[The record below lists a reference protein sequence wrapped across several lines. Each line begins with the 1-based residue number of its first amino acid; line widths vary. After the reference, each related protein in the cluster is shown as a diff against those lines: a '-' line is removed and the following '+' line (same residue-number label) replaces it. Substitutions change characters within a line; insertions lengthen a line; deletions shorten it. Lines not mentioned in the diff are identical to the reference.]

1 MPFFFFPKLNI
12 LKIMTAA
19 KTKNKWNKQTIATTE
34 IIVLHITGVKFKE
47 TICCTPIGRPQP
59 NRRQKKGNLLQVC
72 NAYNT
77 ENYLSKQNFS
87 NIKNVCK
94 YCSHIFFSCV
104 FVCVCGS
111 SKGFWKS
118 HSFEMWV
125 NFRYFILFIFDTFTF
140 CLFSSI
146 RLKFQS

>member
-1 MPFFFFPKLNI
+1 M
-12 LKIMTAA
+12 
-19 KTKNKWNKQTIATTE
+19 
-34 IIVLHITGVKFKE
+34 HITGVKFKE

-59 NRRQKKGNLLQVC
+59 NRRLKKGNLLHVC

-104 FVCVCGS
+104 FVCVAVVKVFENRIHLKCGS
-111 SKGFWKS
+111 IFVIL
-118 HSFEMWV
+118 F
-125 NFRYFILFIFDTFTF
+125 YFIYFWYFYFLFIQQYQTKISIIKKFSQIHEPFTKKK
-140 CLFSSI
+140 CL
-146 RLKFQS
+146 